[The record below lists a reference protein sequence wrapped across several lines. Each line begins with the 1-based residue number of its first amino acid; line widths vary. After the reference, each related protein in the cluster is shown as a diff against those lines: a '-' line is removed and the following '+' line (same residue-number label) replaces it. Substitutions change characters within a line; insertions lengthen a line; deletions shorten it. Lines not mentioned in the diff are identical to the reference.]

1 MKKIVGKMLILTI
14 ALLCTP
20 ITVMAQENTVR
31 VDAEEVLPDGKWQD
45 YNLGVNEYV
54 YCPIVLESNG
64 RLDVSVQTNFI
75 NSHYVYL
82 LDENYET
89 IAYNAI
95 SGQGEAAPQ
104 TQNYSYDLAEGEYYI
119 RVESWNECQGKF
131 RIKAEFLESTA
142 KDENKNTDF
151 QNALLYKDPQVTGF
165 LSSGNNGGDWAEKL
179 PEGSQNFEDYYKLEA
194 KEGTYN
200 IRVTGA
206 DPEGSFECVIYDSG
220 YMEMMHEYQPTS
232 FSADLKDGIYYVK
245 VVSSG
250 QKAGDYILRIN
261 NSEEDYSGN

>member
-95 SGQGEAAPQ
+95 SG
-104 TQNYSYDLAEGEYYI
+104 NL
-119 RVESWNECQGKF
+119 
-131 RIKAEFLESTA
+131 
-142 KDENKNTDF
+142 
-151 QNALLYKDPQVTGF
+151 
-165 LSSGNNGGDWAEKL
+165 
-179 PEGSQNFEDYYKLEA
+179 
-194 KEGTYN
+194 
-200 IRVTGA
+200 
-206 DPEGSFECVIYDSG
+206 
-220 YMEMMHEYQPTS
+220 
-232 FSADLKDGIYYVK
+232 
-245 VVSSG
+245 
-250 QKAGDYILRIN
+250 
-261 NSEEDYSGN
+261 

>member
-1 MKKIVGKMLILTI
+1 M
-14 ALLCTP
+14 
-20 ITVMAQENTVR
+20 
-31 VDAEEVLPDGKWQD
+31 
-45 YNLGVNEYV
+45 
-54 YCPIVLESNG
+54 
-64 RLDVSVQTNFI
+64 
-75 NSHYVYL
+75 
-82 LDENYET
+82 
-89 IAYNAI
+89 
-95 SGQGEAAPQ
+95 
-104 TQNYSYDLAEGEYYI
+104 
-119 RVESWNECQGKF
+119 
-131 RIKAEFLESTA
+131 ESTA

-151 QNALLYKDPQVTGF
+151 QNALLYTDPQVTGF

-179 PEGSQNFEDYYKLEA
+179 PEGSQNFEDYYKLEV